1 MKRRIRGL
9 ALATLALLASAGA
22 LAQGSACP
30 ESVQDLPPEAL
41 YGRWEARFDG
51 LPAVAV
57 VQLARHPE
65 YAGVRGTIAPT
76 QTPLMLRPR
85 IPRNLARRHR

>member
-1 MKRRIRGL
+1 MKRPVRGL
-9 ALATLALLASAGA
+9 ALAALALAASAGA
-22 LAQGSACP
+22 LAQASACP

-57 VQLARHPE
+57 VQLGRHPE
-65 YAGVRGTIAPT
+65 YAAH
-76 QTPLMLRPR
+76 QTAGLQQEVLPSLMYDLGE
-85 IPRNLARRHR
+85 LV